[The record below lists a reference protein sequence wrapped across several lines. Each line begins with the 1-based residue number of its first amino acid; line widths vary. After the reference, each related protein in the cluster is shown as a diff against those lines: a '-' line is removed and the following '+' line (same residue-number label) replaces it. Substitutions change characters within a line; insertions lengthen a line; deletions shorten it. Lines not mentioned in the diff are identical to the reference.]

1 MNNQLQNTATDTQWN
16 QKQIRHLLQARKIET
31 DDFDP
36 KVTVYDC
43 IEDHPFGNF
52 RARLSRGQEGEWNF
66 RCAGCSQERIPDP
79 LARLEAWLNA
89 LGVDSQGLTP
99 HYNPM
104 ESDVSDLELGHFFD
118 SARRGVLYKG
128 LIHFLYGKPAT
139 LKSWLA
145 LSLIQNCNARFWDFE
160 NGVAVTGSRLRA
172 LGTPF
177 EKAAVFDSP
186 ATKDAVRSRVKQYVK
201 TPPELLVIDGFSGLA
216 GVLEVDPDSNQDVLG
231 VFTEI
236 LAPMRRAGITVL
248 VLDHLPKDSGVEDY
262 PIGAQAKKSQS
273 DVTMLVRDNKKTAQ
287 LDLLLTKDRVGLLA
301 QRCED
306 GAYPKLMGQLSLEE
320 SSGQVLVSM
329 EPYQEASLGQS
340 SIAANEANLLES
352 IWAFVDV
359 NPDCTQTS
367 IEEGVFGRRDSV
379 RSAIE
384 SLVQGGFVLRKSV
397 GRTYIHSVGKPLDV
411 EYEIKGL

>member
-1 MNNQLQNTATDTQWN
+1 MNNQLQNKAANTAWN
-16 QKQIRHLLQARKIET
+16 QKQIRHLLQSRNIET
-31 DDFDP
+31 VEFEP
-36 KVTVYDC
+36 HVTIYDC

-52 RARLSRGQEGEWNF
+52 RARLSKGQEGEWSF
-66 RCAGCSQERIPDP
+66 RCTGCSQERIPDS
-79 LARLEAWLNA
+79 LVRLETWLNA
-89 LGVDSQGLTP
+89 LGVDSQGLKP

-104 ESDVSDLELGHFFD
+104 ESDESDLELGMFYD
-118 SARRGVLYKG
+118 SAGRGVLYKG

-145 LSLIQNCNARFWDFE
+145 LSLIQSCDARFWDFE

-231 VFTEI
+231 VFTDI
-236 LAPMRRAGITVL
+236 LAPLRRAGITVL

-273 DVTMLVRDNKKTAQ
+273 DVTMLVRENKKTSQ

-301 QRCED
+301 QRSED
-306 GAYPKLMGQLSLEE
+306 GAYPKLMGHLSLGEAD
-320 SSGQVLVSM
+320 GKVHVRLD
-329 EPYQEASLGQS
+329 PYQEASLGQS
-340 SIAANEANLLES
+340 SIAANEANLLEA
-352 IWAFVDV
+352 IWAFVND
-359 NPDCTQTS
+359 NPDCTQTA

-379 RSAIE
+379 RGAIE
-384 SLVQGGFVLRKSV
+384 SLVLDGFVMRKSV
-397 GRTYIHSVGKPLDV
+397 GRTYMHSTAKPLDV
-411 EYEIKGL
+411 AYSVKGL

>member
-1 MNNQLQNTATDTQWN
+1 MNNQLQNTATNTPWN
-16 QKQIRHLLQARKIET
+16 QKQIRHLLQARNIET

-52 RARLSRGQEGEWNF
+52 RARLSKGQEGEWNY
-66 RCAGCSQERIPDP
+66 RCTGCSQERISDP

-99 HYNPM
+99 HFNPM
-104 ESDVSDLELGHFFD
+104 EFDDSELELGLFFD
-118 SARRGVLYKG
+118 SAGRGVLYKG

-145 LSLIQNCNARFWDFE
+145 LSLIQECNARFWDFE

-172 LGTPF
+172 LGTPL

-186 ATKDAVRSRVKQYVK
+186 ATRDAVRSRVKQYVK
-201 TPPELLVIDGFSGLA
+201 TPPDLLVIDGFSGLA
-216 GVLEVDPDSNQDVLG
+216 GVLEVDPDSNQDVLR
-231 VFTEI
+231 VFTDI
-236 LAPMRRAGITVL
+236 FAPLRRAGITVL

-273 DVTMLVRDNKKTAQ
+273 DVTMLVRENKKTAQ
-287 LDLLLTKDRVGLLA
+287 LDILLTKDRVGLLS

-306 GAYPKLMGQLSLEE
+306 GAYPKLMGQLLLEA
-320 SSGQVLVSM
+320 STGKASVRL
-329 EPYQEASLGQS
+329 EPYQEATLGMSAIAS
-340 SIAANEANLLES
+340 SEANLFDS
-352 IWAFVDV
+352 IWDFVQD
-359 NPDCTQTS
+359 NPDCTQTA
-367 IEEGVFGRRDSV
+367 IEHGVFGRRDSV
-379 RSAIE
+379 RSGIE

-397 GRTYIHSVGKPLDV
+397 GRTYIHSIGKPLDV